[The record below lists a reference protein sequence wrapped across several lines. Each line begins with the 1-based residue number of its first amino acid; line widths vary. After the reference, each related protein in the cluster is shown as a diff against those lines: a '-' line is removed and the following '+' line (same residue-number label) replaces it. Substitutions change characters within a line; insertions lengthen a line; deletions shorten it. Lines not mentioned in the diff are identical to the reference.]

1 MILLL
6 EYIPLIISLAGV
18 VIAFASLMF
27 NWKNHSVDTNSDL
40 IKVETKVDI
49 LLGDVSDVKQDI
61 KNYLDRISK
70 LEQQVRSLEK
80 EVFKH

>member
-1 MILLL
+1 MLL

>member
-1 MILLL
+1 MLL

-18 VIAFASLMF
+18 AIAFASLMF
-27 NWKNHSVDTNSDL
+27 NWKNRSVDTNADL